1 MHPFSVVDF
10 HSHYI
15 ISLITPSGNF
25 ISHQRNVQDSL
36 QDIPPGKS
44 SFVKLSKLDATHQ
57 RLKLCG
63 NTERELLPNRR
74 PSDDW
79 QSGAHCCSRSPPTTL
94 DRCYHTSDTAHRPP
108 AGLLKPIFSCC
119 CICVP
124 FLSYH
129 LASLCLGFCL
139 TGHHHFDDIS
149 L

>member
-63 NTERELLPNRR
+63 NTERVLLPNRR

-79 QSGAHCCSRSPPTTL
+79 QSAAHCCSRSPRTTL
-94 DRCYHTSDTAHRPP
+94 VPVLSHLGHRSPP
-108 AGLLKPIFSCC
+108 AGRFAETHLLMLLYLCPIF
-119 CICVP
+119 V
-124 FLSYH
+124 LH
-129 LASLCLGFCL
+129 LTSLCLGFCL
-139 TGHHHFDDIS
+139 TGHDHFDDIS